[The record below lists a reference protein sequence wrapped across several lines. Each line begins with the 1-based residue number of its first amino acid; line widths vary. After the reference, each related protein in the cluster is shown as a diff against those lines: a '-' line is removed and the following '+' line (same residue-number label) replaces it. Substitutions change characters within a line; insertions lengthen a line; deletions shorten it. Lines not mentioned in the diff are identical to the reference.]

1 MGSLT
6 DLWFS
11 LLNNFT
17 FVAVAISWFLAQTIK
32 VVIYRRE
39 EGHFNLYHFF
49 EAGGM
54 PSAHS
59 ASVTALTLGIAL
71 TQGWGSPLFTI
82 SMVFALI
89 VMYDATGVRR
99 AAGKQALIL
108 NKIVDDIYSNG
119 RTPVEKLKEIL
130 GHDPIEVFAGAGL
143 AILVTSIIYFCNSY
157 FCVSLFKF

>member
-1 MGSLT
+1 M
-6 DLWFS
+6 FNINEVIHA

-17 FVAVAISWFLAQTIK
+17 FMAVTISWFIAQSLKI
-32 VVIYRRE
+32 ILYRISD
-39 EGHFNLYHFF
+39 GKWNIWHFF

-71 TQGWGSPLFTI
+71 TQGFNSPLFSI
-82 SMVFALI
+82 SAVFALI

-99 AAGKQALIL
+99 AAGKQAEML

-119 RTPVEKLKEIL
+119 KIRIEKLKEIL
-130 GHDPIEVFAGAGL
+130 GHDPIEVCAGACL
-143 AILVTSIIYFCNSY
+143 AIVLTLLTYYAYFIR
-157 FCVSLFKF
+157 